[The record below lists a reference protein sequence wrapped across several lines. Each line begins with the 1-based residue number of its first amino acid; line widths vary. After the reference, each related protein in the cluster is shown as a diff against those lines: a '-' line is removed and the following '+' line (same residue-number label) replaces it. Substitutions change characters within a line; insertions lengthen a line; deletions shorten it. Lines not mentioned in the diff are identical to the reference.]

1 MALTILTLR
10 LEESTGIDFATVR
23 ESTPQ
28 LRIDEPGLMV
38 TISPLSGAAV
48 TREEAEAARRFAD
61 AARAY
66 ADEVQRLYT
75 AG

>member
-1 MALTILTLR
+1 MALTILSLR
-10 LEESTGIDFATVR
+10 LEEGTGIDLSTVR

-38 TISPLSGAAV
+38 TISPLSGGAV
-48 TREEAEAARRFAD
+48 TRDEAEAARRFAD

-66 ADEVQRLYT
+66 ADEVERLFT